1 MSYSQNNDYNTTQG
15 STNSGGGRDD
25 ERGLNVGRGELGSES
40 RDTEPLRETSSFG
53 QTGREVGDEGHGR
66 PIPGGYFGQR
76 ETPAHKPEKLKE
88 QTENLGGY
96 KGERQGT
103 QPGGYGAYD
112 KTETADV
119 PRHEP
124 SMMEKIKGE
133 AERMT
138 GRKGRAEQDTEGEY
152 GRDGYGEGEYGQS
165 GTREQHGQSTRGEYG
180 QSAVEPSEHQPSMM
194 DKIKGGA
201 EKLSGKITRDPGRV
215 QAGKARQE
223 GMYEEGKGY

>member
-1 MSYSQNNDYNTTQG
+1 MTSVVSMSGVANWAQRAATLSPSAKLLALARLGVKLGTKAMGGPSLEGISANVRLQPT
-15 STNSGGGRDD
+15 SPRNS
-25 ERGLNVGRGELGSES
+25 
-40 RDTEPLRETSSFG
+40 
-53 QTGREVGDEGHGR
+53 
-66 PIPGGYFGQR
+66 
-76 ETPAHKPEKLKE
+76 K
-88 QTENLGGY
+88 NLGGY